1 MDDRLWILVV
11 DIHMHIIIC
20 MYKVTVDLS
29 EKLTTSS
36 ENTCKGTSVINY
48 VLEVSVIS
56 IHKRRLKVDATL
68 VVYPKTNHR
77 TYCVDGGV
85 GGIIHVVVLIII
97 HGVEVLIFFLV
108 KPLLSR
114 NSLFLSGVVQD
125 YNFFTIYTYVLLN
138 VLTLKRSMT
147 LL

>member
-1 MDDRLWILVV
+1 MTS
-11 DIHMHIIIC
+11 IHTLTFCKNGVIFSTGWHPPIIC

-108 KPLLSR
+108 KALLSR

-125 YNFFTIYTYVLLN
+125 YNFFTIYTYC
-138 VLTLKRSMT
+138 
-147 LL
+147 